1 MYKEQ
6 VVFNNPKMPVFST
19 RCSCELNNFHFHP
32 ELELIYVISGEMK
45 VKSENKTYSINSDEV
60 LFVNSSTPHST
71 IYKSNDFSGLLVQFR
86 NPFSGKSHLGYL
98 YRFFSPDCEGLYVF
112 SGDKE
117 KDSIKSSIEDISRI
131 NVGTDSV
138 SQCLVAS
145 EMYKILSVLYEKNLV
160 YSPEIKLTDNKNIE
174 RLIPVL
180 EYIDLNYSGQI
191 SLSTL
196 SDILSLNEYYF
207 CRFFKKTIGCTPTDY
222 INYVR
227 TYYASNMLLEDKNIV
242 DICYETGFSSLSYFN
257 RTFKKYFMYPPS
269 VYRKTA
275 KNPDNLI

>member
-6 VVFNNPKMPVFST
+6 IIFNNPEIPVYST
-19 RCSCELNNFHFHP
+19 ACSSELNNFHFHP

-45 VKSENKTYSINSDEV
+45 VKSENKTYFIKNDEV

-71 IYKSNDFSGLLVQFR
+71 IYKSKDFSGLLVQFR
-86 NPFSGKSHLGYL
+86 NPFSGKGHFGYL
-98 YRFFSPDCEGLYVF
+98 YRFFSPDCEGVYVF
-112 SGDKE
+112 SEGDE
-117 KDSIKSSIEDISRI
+117 KNNIKNSIEEISKV
-131 NVGTDSV
+131 NVGNDSV

-145 EMYKILSVLYEKNLV
+145 QMYKILSVLYEKNLI

-180 EYIDLNYSGQI
+180 EYIDLNYSQQI

-196 SDILSLNEYYF
+196 SDIVNLNEYYF
-207 CRFFKKTIGCTPTDY
+207 CRFFKKTLGCTATDY

-257 RTFKKYFMYPPS
+257 RTFKKYFIYPPS

-275 KNPDNLI
+275 KNPDNMI

>member
-6 VVFNNPKMPVFST
+6 VVFNNPKMPVFSRECT
-19 RCSCELNNFHFHP
+19 SEPNSFHFHP

-45 VKSENKTYSINSDEV
+45 VKSENKTYCINSDEV

-71 IYKSNDFSGLLVQFR
+71 IYKSSDFSGHLVQFR
-86 NPFSGKSHLGYL
+86 NPLIGKGHLGYL
-98 YRFFSPDCEGLYVF
+98 YRFFSPDSEGLYVF
-112 SGDKE
+112 SDDNE
-117 KDSIKSSIEDISRI
+117 KDSVKSSIEDILRI
-131 NVGTDSV
+131 NVKNDSV

-145 EMYKILSVLYEKNLV
+145 QMYKILSVLYEKNLI
-160 YSPEIKLTDNKNIE
+160 YSPETKLTNNESIQ

-191 SLSTL
+191 SLSEL
-196 SDILSLNEYYF
+196 SDILNLNEYYF
-207 CRFFKKTIGCTPTDY
+207 CRLFKKAIGCTATEY

-257 RTFKKYFMYPPS
+257 RTFKKYFVYPPS

>member
-1 MYKEQ
+1 
-6 VVFNNPKMPVFST
+6 MPVFST
-19 RCSCELNNFHFHP
+19 KCNREPNNFHFHP

-45 VKSENKTYSINSDEV
+45 VKSENNTYSINSEQV

-71 IYKSNDFSGLLVQFR
+71 IYKSKDFSGLLVQFR
-86 NPFSGKSHLGYL
+86 NPFSGKGHFGYL
-98 YRFFSPDCEGLYVF
+98 YRFFSPDREGLYVF
-112 SGDKE
+112 SDDME
-117 KDSIKSSIEDISRI
+117 KNIIKYAIEDISKTNI
-131 NVGTDSV
+131 GNDSV

-145 EMYKILSVLYEKNLV
+145 EMYKILSVLYDKNLI
-160 YSPEIKLTDNKNIE
+160 YSPETELTNNKEIE

-180 EYIDLNYSGQI
+180 EYIDLNYSQQI

-196 SDILSLNEYYF
+196 SDILNLNDYYF
-207 CRFFKKTIGCTPTDY
+207 CRIFKKSLGCTATDY

-269 VYRKTA
+269 VYRKIA
-275 KNPDNLI
+275 KNPHNLI